1 MSENKDFT
9 NSKNSLMEEA
19 ILKQYTPEQVA
30 LASKINVI
38 ICDVDGVLTAGGIIY
53 DNAGNE
59 LKIFN
64 VKDGQIM
71 KMLRNS
77 GLKVGAITGRASDV
91 VKNRME
97 EMGMD
102 FHYHGIKDK
111 LKQYEFI
118 KETWGYTDEE
128 IAFLG
133 DDIIDIPI
141 LQRCG
146 LGIAPNDA
154 KPYVQQYAR
163 LLTHANGGE
172 GVLREAGD
180 LILAARGEFEQALQQ
195 YLENYQ
201 QNS

>member
-1 MSENKDFT
+1 
-9 NSKNSLMEEA
+9 MEEA
-19 ILKQYTPEQVA
+19 ILARYTAEQVA

-91 VKNRME
+91 VRNRME

-154 KPYVQQYAR
+154 KPYVQQYAS

>member
-1 MSENKDFT
+1 MDNSILSEFT
-9 NSKNSLMEEA
+9 DA
-19 ILKQYTPEQVA
+19 QIA
-30 LASKINVI
+30 LARKVSTI

-71 KMLRNS
+71 KMLKNS
-77 GLKVGAITGRASDV
+77 GLTVGAITGRSSEV
-91 VKNRME
+91 VRFRMKE
-97 EMGMD
+97 IGMD

-111 LKQYEFI
+111 LKQYEEI
-118 KETWGYTDEE
+118 KAERGLADEE

-146 LGIAPNDA
+146 FAICPQDA
-154 KPYVQQYAR
+154 KPYVQQYAGLVTR
-163 LLTHANGGE
+163 AKGGE
-172 GVLREAGD
+172 GVLREVGD
-180 LILAARGEFEQALQQ
+180 LLLAARGEFEKALQQ
-195 YLENYQ
+195 YLQNYQ

>member
-1 MSENKDFT
+1 MDKSILSLFSE
-9 NSKNSLMEEA
+9 
-19 ILKQYTPEQVA
+19 EQIA
-30 LASKINVI
+30 LARKVKAI

-53 DNAGNE
+53 DNSGNE

-77 GLKVGAITGRASDV
+77 GLTVGAITGRSSDV
-91 VKNRME
+91 VRLRMKE
-97 EMGMD
+97 IGMD

-111 LKQYEFI
+111 LKQYESI
-118 KETWGYTDEE
+118 KTELGLKDEDV
-128 IAFLG
+128 AFLG

-141 LQRCG
+141 LERCG
-146 LGIAPNDA
+146 FAICPQDA
-154 KPYVQQYAR
+154 KPYVQQYAK
-163 LLTHANGGE
+163 LVTQVKGGE

-180 LILAARGEFEQALQQ
+180 LILAARGEFETALQQ
-195 YLENYQ
+195 YLQNYQ

>member
-1 MSENKDFT
+1 MDKRILSLYSE
-9 NSKNSLMEEA
+9 
-19 ILKQYTPEQVA
+19 EQVR
-30 LASKINVI
+30 LAKKVKTI

-53 DNAGNE
+53 DNNGNE

-77 GLKVGAITGRASDV
+77 GLTVGAITGRSSDV
-91 VKNRME
+91 VRLRMK

-102 FHYHGIKDK
+102 FHHHGIKDK
-111 LKQYEFI
+111 LRQYEDI
-118 KETWGYTDEE
+118 KKEMGLSDEE

-141 LQRCG
+141 LERCG
-146 LGIAPNDA
+146 FAICPQDA
-154 KPYVQQYAR
+154 KPYVQQYAA
-163 LLTHANGGE
+163 LVTEAKGGE

-180 LILAARGEFEQALQQ
+180 LILAARGEFEKALQQ
-195 YLENYQ
+195 YLLNYQ

>member
-1 MSENKDFT
+1 MQQT
-9 NSKNSLMEEA
+9 NSLMEEG
-19 ILKQYTPEQVA
+19 ILSQYTKEQIA
-30 LASKINVI
+30 LAKKINVI
-38 ICDVDGVLTAGGIIY
+38 ICDVDGVLTAGEIIY
-53 DNAGNE
+53 DNAGTE
-59 LKIFN
+59 YKKFN

-77 GLKVGAITGRASDV
+77 HVKVGAITGRASDV
-91 VKNRME
+91 VRFRMKE
-97 EMGMD
+97 LDLD

-111 LKQYEFI
+111 LKQYEDI
-118 KETWGYTDEE
+118 KLEWGFKDEE

-141 LQRCG
+141 LQKCG
-146 LGIAPNDA
+146 FAITPNDA
-154 KPYVQQYAR
+154 KPYVQKYAH
-163 LLTHANGGE
+163 LVTQAVGGG

-180 LILAARGEFEQALQQ
+180 LILAARGEFEKALWQ

>member
-1 MSENKDFT
+1 MSENNEPLDRKE
-9 NSKNSLMEEA
+9 NRMEEA
-19 ILKQYTPEQVA
+19 ILRQYTAEQVA
-30 LASKINVI
+30 LARKINVI

-59 LKIFN
+59 FKIFN

-71 KMLRNS
+71 KMLHSS
-77 GLKVGAITGRASDV
+77 GLKTGAITGRASDV
-91 VKNRME
+91 VRNRME

-111 LKQYEFI
+111 LKQYENI
-118 KETWGYTDEE
+118 KEEWGFVDEE

-133 DDIIDIPI
+133 DDIIDMPI

-146 LGIAPNDA
+146 LGISPNDA
-154 KPYVQQYAR
+154 KPYVQDCAK
-163 LLTHANGGE
+163 LITKANGGA

-180 LILAARGEFEQALQQ
+180 LILAARGEFEQSLQA

>member
-1 MSENKDFT
+1 MREYSE
-9 NSKNSLMEEA
+9 
-19 ILKQYTPEQVA
+19 EQIA
-30 LASKINVI
+30 LAHKIKVI

-53 DNAGNE
+53 DNSGNE

-71 KMLRNS
+71 KLLLNS

-91 VKNRME
+91 VRNRMK

-111 LKQYEFI
+111 LKQYETI
-118 KETWGYTDEE
+118 KQALGFKDEE
-128 IAFLG
+128 VAFLG

-146 LGIAPNDA
+146 LPISPGDA
-154 KPYVQQYAR
+154 KPYVQNYAR
-163 LLTHANGGE
+163 IVTRSKGGE
-172 GVLREAGD
+172 GVLREIGD
-180 LILAARGEFEQALQQ
+180 FILAARGEFEHALQQ
-195 YLENYQ
+195 YLGNYQ

>member
-1 MSENKDFT
+1 
-9 NSKNSLMEEA
+9 MEEA
-19 ILKQYTPEQVA
+19 ILSQYTDEQIA
-30 LASKINVI
+30 LARKIKLI

-53 DNAGNE
+53 DNSGNE

-71 KMLRNS
+71 KLLRNS

-91 VKNRME
+91 VRNRME

-111 LKQYEFI
+111 LRQYEEI
-118 KETWGYTDEE
+118 KQEWGFADEE
-128 IAFLG
+128 VAFMG

-146 LGIAPNDA
+146 LPVSPGDA

-163 LLTHANGGE
+163 LVTQARGGE
-172 GVLREAGD
+172 GVLREIGD
-180 LILAARGEFEQALQQ
+180 FILAARGEFEQALQQ
-195 YLENYQ
+195 YLGNYQ

>member
-1 MSENKDFT
+1 
-9 NSKNSLMEEA
+9 MEES
-19 ILKQYTPEQVA
+19 ILRQYTEEQVD
-30 LASKINVI
+30 LARAVKLI

-53 DNAGNE
+53 DNSGNE

-71 KMLRNS
+71 KLLLNS

-91 VKNRME
+91 VRNRMK

-111 LKQYEFI
+111 LRQYETI
-118 KETWGYTDEE
+118 KEEFGLRDEE

-146 LGIAPNDA
+146 LPISPADA
-154 KPYVQQYAR
+154 KPYVQDYAR
-163 LLTHANGGE
+163 LITRSKGGE
-172 GVLREAGD
+172 GVLREVGD
-180 LILAARGEFEQALQQ
+180 FILAARGEFEQALQQ
-195 YLENYQ
+195 YLGNYQ
-201 QNS
+201 QKS